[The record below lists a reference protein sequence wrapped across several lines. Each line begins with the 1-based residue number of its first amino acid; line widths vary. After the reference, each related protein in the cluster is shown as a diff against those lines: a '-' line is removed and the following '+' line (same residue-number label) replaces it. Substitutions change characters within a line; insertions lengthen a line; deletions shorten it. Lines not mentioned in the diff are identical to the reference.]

1 MFFAGKLPRDVSE
14 REIKKHFE
22 TYGHLREIRILVGF
36 AFVEYDDHRD
46 ARDAVEKLDGT
57 RFLGDRII
65 VEPAKTQ
72 RDDRD
77 RDRGDR
83 RGDRDSY
90 RDRERVPRGTGNNR
104 LKIENLPGRIS
115 WQGHSTFSAT
125 KRLYL
130 YSPVLRLLYWGLLD
144 RSLSLLFPLLC
155 ITLKDLMRK
164 AGEVT
169 FTDIDKDGYGIVEFS
184 NAGDM
189 DEAIKIFD
197 DYEYEGRR
205 LIATE
210 VKSRG
215 SSDDRKRRSRSRSR
229 SPRRSSGH
237 SRSHSSSRSRSHSPR
252 PSSRRGRDTS
262 EEHDDRDD
270 KKNIDRGDEQPSRAD
285 FEEKEID
292 RRSDELDDND
302 R

>member
-1 MFFAGKLPRDVSE
+1 MGRDARDYKRIFVVLIGGSDGISFLI
-14 REIKKHFE
+14 RHFE
-22 TYGHLREIRILVGF
+22 TYGRLREIRILVGF

-115 WQGHSTFSAT
+115 WQ
-125 KRLYL
+125 
-130 YSPVLRLLYWGLLD
+130 
-144 RSLSLLFPLLC
+144 
-155 ITLKDLMRK
+155 TLKDLMRK

-169 FTDIDKDGYGIVEFS
+169 FTDIDRDGYGIVEFS

-205 LIATE
+205 LIVTE
-210 VKSRG
+210 VKSR
-215 SSDDRKRRSRSRSR
+215 SSNEDRRRKSRSRSR
-229 SPRRSSGH
+229 SPRRSSGR
-237 SRSHSSSRSRSHSPR
+237 SRSHSRSRSRSHSPR
-252 PSSRRGRDTS
+252 PSSRRGRDAS
-262 EEHDDRDD
+262 EERDDHDDE
-270 KKNIDRGDEQPSRAD
+270 KNADHNDEKRGRAD
-285 FEEKEID
+285 FDEKEID
-292 RRSDELDDND
+292 RRSDELDGEDH
-302 R
+302 